1 MNIVRTSTPD
11 GLCILTFDRPGSSA
25 NVFDRETLDELET
38 HLTAL
43 ENDAGVRGVILTSA
57 KPKVFIAGADL
68 NAFAKDAS
76 ARALHDMVDHGH
88 RIFTQLSRLKVPGV
102 AAIRGVCLGGGLEVA
117 LACDWRVASIDK
129 ATKLGLPE
137 TQLGILPAWGGSTRL
152 PHLIGLPAALSLI
165 LTGKQIAGAQALKL
179 GVVDEA
185 THPEYLLD
193 AARTLIARGKR
204 PASARRWSNT
214 FPFTWIVAAKARFD
228 VRRKTRGHYPAPLK
242 AIDVC
247 TKAASSSFEEGLMLE
262 KESFLELVRTPE
274 CRNLLS
280 VYFLQERAKKLTSD
294 ATTQAATPKDPDD
307 TLAPRKIRRVAVIG
321 AGTMGA
327 GIAQWISARGTP
339 VRLKDVNPEAL
350 ARGMHAI
357 EKVYAEA
364 VKRRVFTPQEAMAG
378 IDRVTPLHTHV
389 PMHDVDLVIEA
400 ALEKLDVKQQVF
412 REVDGRVAPHA
423 VLATNTSA
431 LSIDAIASA
440 VSRPERVVGM
450 HFFNPVHRMQ
460 LVEIVRGKR
469 TSSATVDTALQFTK
483 AIGKLPVIVKDSPGF
498 LVNRI
503 LLPYMVE
510 AIWLFTEG
518 TPAAAIDRLM
528 MDFGM
533 PMGPLRLIDEVG
545 LDVAQHVAKDL
556 ERRLRSPIP
565 INDTLEQMM
574 AKGWLGRKSG
584 RGFYIHNGRKERPA
598 PASEIGFLQTLKPRA
613 SDDATR
619 RDRLVL
625 IMINEAARVMAEG
638 VVDAPEDVDF
648 GMIMGTGWAPFRGG
662 PLRYAD
668 SLGTAEVLRRLE
680 SLARDIAPHFEPCD
694 CLRDMVDQGLKFYSP
709 KRPPPSASL
718 MDAKPSAAAPAPAP
732 TQPAVSKIAATSKP
746 PLAVPGA
753 NAVSSGPSDSRVNS
767 DDPSAV
773 PEAV

>member
-1 MNIVRTSTPD
+1 MNIVRTSMPD
-11 GLCILTFDRPGSSA
+11 GLCVLTFDRPGSSA
-25 NVFDRETLDELET
+25 NVFDRETLDELEAQ
-38 HLTAL
+38 LAIL
-43 ENDAGVRGVILTSA
+43 ENEPSIRGVILTSA
-57 KPKVFIAGADL
+57 KPKIFIAGADL

-76 ARALHDMVDHGH
+76 ERGLHDMVNHGH
-88 RIFTQLSRLKVPGV
+88 RIFTRLNQLKVPSV
-102 AAIRGVCLGGGLEVA
+102 AAIRGACLGGGLEVA

-165 LTGKQIAGAQALKL
+165 LTGKQVAGAQALKI

-193 AARTLIARGKR
+193 AARVLIAKGKR
-204 PASARRWSNT
+204 PAPSRRWSNT
-214 FPFTWIVAAKARFD
+214 FPFTWIVAAKARVE

-242 AIDVC
+242 AIQVC
-247 TKAASSSFEEGLMLE
+247 TKAAGASVEEGLMLE
-262 KESFLELVRTPE
+262 KEGFLELVRTPE

-280 VYFLQERAKKLTSD
+280 VFFLQERAKKLSAGITRPASSGE
-294 ATTQAATPKDPDD
+294 AVKVE
-307 TLAPRKIRRVAVIG
+307 KVHRVAVIG

-327 GIAQWISARGTP
+327 GIAQWISARGFP
-339 VRLKDVNPEAL
+339 IRLQDVNPQAL
-350 ARGMHAI
+350 ARGMHTA
-357 EKVYAEA
+357 EKIFAEG
-364 VKRRVFTPQEAMAG
+364 VKRRVFTPQEATAG
-378 IDRVTPLHTHV
+378 MDRITPLHT
-389 PMHDVDLVIEA
+389 PLSMRDVDLVIEA
-400 ALEKLDVKQQVF
+400 AVEKLDVKQQVF
-412 REVDGRVAPHA
+412 RNLESRVAPYA

-431 LSIDAIASA
+431 LSIDAIAGA

-469 TSSATVDTALQFTK
+469 TSPAALDTVLTFTRS
-483 AIGKLPVIVKDSPGF
+483 IGKLPVIVNDSPGF

-518 TPAAAIDRLM
+518 TSVGAIDRLM
-528 MDFGM
+528 LEFGM
-533 PMGPLRLIDEVG
+533 PMGPMRLIDEVG

-556 ERRLRSPIP
+556 ERRLRSPVP
-565 INDTLEQMM
+565 INDTLELMI
-574 AKGWLGRKSG
+574 ANGWLGRKSG
-584 RGFYIHNGRKERPA
+584 RGFYVHSHGKERPA
-598 PASEIGFLQTLKPRA
+598 PASDVRFLQASKERA

-625 IMINEAARVMAEG
+625 IMINEAARVLAER
-638 VVDAPEDVDF
+638 VVDSPEDVDF

-668 SLGTAEVLRRLE
+668 SLGLRHVLCRLE
-680 SLARDIAPHFEPCD
+680 NLARDIAPHFEPCD
-694 CLRDMVDQGLKFYSP
+694 YLRDMAEQGLKFHSPTRPRTSTGPMRAAPAAIVAAAQIVQNPAAIEGPP
-709 KRPPPSASL
+709 KRPVEVAAPGSISAS
-718 MDAKPSAAAPAPAP
+718 SNG
-732 TQPAVSKIAATSKP
+732 SRI
-746 PLAVPGA
+746 
-753 NAVSSGPSDSRVNS
+753 NAE
-767 DDPSAV
+767 DPSAV